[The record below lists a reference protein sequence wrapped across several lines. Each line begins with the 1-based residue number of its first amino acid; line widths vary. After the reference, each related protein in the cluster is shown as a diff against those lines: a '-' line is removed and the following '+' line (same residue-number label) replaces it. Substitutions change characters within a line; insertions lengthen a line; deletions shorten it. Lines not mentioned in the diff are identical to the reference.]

1 MTKQVCVYSGEPLA
15 SYNFGPDH
23 PFGPQRHDAFMHE
36 FKRQGL
42 DQLVCHYE
50 PIMAGRAA
58 LETFHTETYINKVI
72 TLSETGTGLLDQGD
86 TPAFKGMYE
95 ASRYVTGS
103 VLDGIDRIIQGQCS
117 QVFVPIAGLHHA
129 QRHSAA
135 GFCVVNDCG
144 IAIET
149 LRRRHNLRKVAY
161 IDIDAHHG
169 DGVFY
174 AFEDD
179 PDLCFVDFHQDGR
192 TLYPGTGGLGE
203 TGTGDAVGTKMNVP
217 MPPGAND
224 ELLMALWP
232 SAEEFIEKA
241 QPEFIIL
248 HAGADSLKDDPITQ
262 MQYSEAAHSYVTK
275 RLKKLANK
283 ICNGRLIALG
293 GGGYNLNN
301 LAKAWTAVV
310 AVLIS

>member
-1 MTKQVCVYSGEPLA
+1 MTKQVCVYSGEQLA

-23 PFGPQRHDAFMHE
+23 PFGPQRHDAFIRE

-42 DQLVCHYE
+42 DQQVCNCE
-50 PIMAGRAA
+50 PVMAGRAD
-58 LETFHTETYINKVI
+58 LEAFHTEAYINKVI
-72 TLSETGTGLLDQGD
+72 TLSESGAGLLDQGD
-86 TPAFKGMYE
+86 TPAFKGMYA
-95 ASRYVTGS
+95 ASRYVAGS
-103 VLDGIDRIIQGQCS
+103 VLDGIDRIINGKCS

-129 QRHSAA
+129 ARDTAA

-144 IAIET
+144 IAIEA
-149 LRRRHNLRKVAY
+149 LRRQHNIKKIAY

-174 AFEDD
+174 AFADD
-179 PDLCFVDFHQDGR
+179 PELCFVDFHQDGR

-224 ELLMALWP
+224 ELLMTLWP
-232 SAEEFIEKA
+232 SAEEFIEKSK
-241 QPEFIIL
+241 PEFIIL
-248 HAGADSLKDDPITQ
+248 QAGADSLNGDPITQ
-262 MQYSEAAHSYVTK
+262 MQYSEAAHGFVTK
-275 RLKKLANK
+275 RLKILANK
-283 ICNGRLIALG
+283 LCNGRLIALG
-293 GGGYNLNN
+293 GGGYDLNN

-310 AVLIS
+310 AALAS